1 MYIEAPLCMS
11 FMNCSMFARCCK
23 FSTAAL
29 QHSHKRHTMWS
40 FYISHVYRGST
51 LCVVYELQHV
61 SKVLQVQHCS
71 TFQTNPQSESSI
83 LSHIYRGFT
92 LWVGLELQHVCQ
104 VLQVKYC
111 STLHSKPTNK
121 VKAGIYTCNSI
132 EASLCWLVKLSRKV
146 QSVH

>member
-1 MYIEAPLCMS
+1 MCRFKTAACILSAATHKVELLYYHMYIEAPLCVS
-11 FMNCSMFARCCK
+11 FMNCSMSPRCCK
-23 FSTAAL
+23 
-29 QHSHKRHTMWS
+29 
-40 FYISHVYRGST
+40 
-51 LCVVYELQHV
+51 
-61 SKVLQVQHCS
+61 VQHCS